1 MTLLLLICFG
11 FAIIDWIA
19 VAKKYNRLEYV
30 AKPATLLLLTLWFLF
45 KLPIPPPPFGV
56 WFLLGLALSLI
67 GDIFLMLPEEHFIK
81 GLIAFLLAHLSYV
94 IAFNLTGVVMNLESL
109 LTALAIALVTWI
121 ILRRMVDSLRASGKT
136 SMMAPV
142 IIYAVVLALSL
153 WAAAT
158 RMLHPDWR
166 PIAGWLAA
174 IGGTLFY
181 ISDAAIAWNRFVGP
195 HPGGRLFEMITYHLA
210 QFVLSMGVLMLIV
223 DII

>member
-1 MTLLLLICFG
+1 
-11 FAIIDWIA
+11 
-19 VAKKYNRLEYV
+19 
-30 AKPATLLLLTLWFLF
+30 
-45 KLPIPPPPFGV
+45 
-56 WFLLGLALSLI
+56 
-67 GDIFLMLPEEHFIK
+67 
-81 GLIAFLLAHLSYV
+81 
-94 IAFNLTGVVMNLESL
+94 
-109 LTALAIALVTWI
+109 
-121 ILRRMVDSLRASGKT
+121 MVESLRASGKT

-223 DII
+223 DI

>member
-1 MTLLLLICFG
+1 MTLILLICFG

-19 VAKKYNRLEYV
+19 VAKKNNRLEYV

-56 WFLLGLALSLI
+56 WFLLV
-67 GDIFLMLPEEHFIK
+67 LPEEHFIK

-109 LTALAIALVTWI
+109 LIALAIALVTWI
-121 ILRRMVDSLRASGKT
+121 FLRRMVDSLRASGKT
-136 SMMAPV
+136 SMIAPV

-210 QFVLSMGVLMLIV
+210 QFVLSMGVLMLILN
-223 DII
+223 I